1 MDRLGPRLLFFF
13 HPFLYPCTSSRV
25 DHGGMEPGVGGDL
38 PLLTGVGKGHTT
50 EALLSLEVPWEQND
64 PQDFEALKWP
74 TDSDLLNGLL

>member
-1 MDRLGPRLLFFF
+1 
-13 HPFLYPCTSSRV
+13 
-25 DHGGMEPGVGGDL
+25 MEPGVGGDL